1 MPFTCYDVPVH
12 VHAQKAYNNVVCLK
26 LKMSFLLNT
35 RVKTWLSIFYL
46 LNMYLYFNNTTK
58 MYKSY
63 PEAPKSL

>member
-1 MPFTCYDVPVH
+1 
-12 VHAQKAYNNVVCLK
+12 
-26 LKMSFLLNT
+26 MSFLLNT

-46 LNMYLYFNNTTK
+46 LNMYFNNTTK